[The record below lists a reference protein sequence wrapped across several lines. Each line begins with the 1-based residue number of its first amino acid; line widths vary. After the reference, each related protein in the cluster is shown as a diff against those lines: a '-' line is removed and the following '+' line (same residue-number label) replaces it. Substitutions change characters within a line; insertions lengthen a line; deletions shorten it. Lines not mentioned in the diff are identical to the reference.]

1 MTWRLHNSERPTD
14 YPIVYDSDDKKFRP
28 ESNRFNRPQPTTDG
42 QPIKIEDSFKNLT
55 SVDGRPGRRIIT
67 INEEFPGPVIRVRH
81 GSMVKIT
88 IYNDMPYQVNNRFF
102 KLTPRC
108 WAVGEG
114 SARPPLLAPLIA
126 QSIAGLKCTQFCS
139 LKKILN
145 NFFLIF
151 RAARSRKLF

>member
-28 ESNRFNRPQPTTDG
+28 ESNRFNRPQPTGPSG
-42 QPIKIEDSFKNLT
+42 QPIEIEDSFKNLT

-102 KLTPRC
+102 KLTP
-108 WAVGEG
+108 G
-114 SARPPLLAPLIA
+114 
-126 QSIAGLKCTQFCS
+126 AGL
-139 LKKILN
+139 
-145 NFFLIF
+145 
-151 RAARSRKLF
+151 

>member
-28 ESNRFNRPQPTTDG
+28 ESNRFNRPQPTAQDG
-42 QPIKIEDSFKNLT
+42 QPIEIEDSFKNLT

-88 IYNDMPYQVNNRFF
+88 IYNDMPYQVNNEFF
-102 KLTPRC
+102 KLTP
-108 WAVGEG
+108 G
-114 SARPPLLAPLIA
+114 ARL
-126 QSIAGLKCTQFCS
+126 
-139 LKKILN
+139 
-145 NFFLIF
+145 
-151 RAARSRKLF
+151 